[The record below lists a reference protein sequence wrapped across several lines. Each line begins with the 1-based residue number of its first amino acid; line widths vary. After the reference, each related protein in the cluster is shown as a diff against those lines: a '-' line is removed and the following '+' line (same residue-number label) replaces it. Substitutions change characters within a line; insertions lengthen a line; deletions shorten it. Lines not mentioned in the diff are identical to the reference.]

1 MLKNSFLV
9 VLVFLA
15 PIILATPIEVK
26 SLEELGYKDFYVN
39 EFNTYYCKEYS
50 LSFQNDVNA
59 FVFPIMQISSEIQ
72 GYPNGTE
79 ELRIYLN
86 NNLVEELD
94 FFEPVNNKLVY
105 FPKEMWEKNNTL
117 KVCIKT
123 SFNIN
128 KIGFLA
134 KTRIGLFESYYFPKE
149 DGFKLELETYEPI
162 LGKQFKISAV
172 AKNYGSKDLDVSIYY
187 RKSELEKVLKELSIL
202 KGETAKKGVVPKCEK
217 RNENNECIKPGVL
230 KLSYDA
236 VANKA
241 IQMSILP
248 AVMEFTDVFGNKQI
262 LLSNRPEVYVK
273 EPQKDIM
280 AEIVMKKDKIPKNQV
295 FEVSVLLKNISEKEI
310 NDIKVDLD
318 TPQGKISQNVA
329 RISKN
334 EIMEVKYNIKIE
346 EAGNYDLG
354 CEVFYN
360 ENKIECKKA
369 NLIITNEFV
378 NVETI
383 MGILLGLIGLGV
395 LAYFYFKKESN
406 A

>member
-1 MLKNSFLV
+1 MFKNSFLV

-360 ENKIECKKA
+360 ENKIECKKT